1 MDLTEPLLHIQ
12 PLVRDGEGDRDV
24 RALFLRNFVTRAH
37 IGVYDRELVGDQRL
51 RFNLC
56 VYLQP
61 PFDWHD
67 QLTDVLDY
75 DRLRQGILDILAEGH
90 VNLLETLAER
100 IVGFCFGYP
109 QVGGVHLQITKLE
122 AHDDCEVGYETRRR
136 R

>member
-12 PLVRDGEGDRDV
+12 PLPQAGEGDRDV

-37 IGVYDRELVGDQRL
+37 IGVYDRERAGDQRL

-75 DRLRQGILDILAEGH
+75 DRLRQGILDILVEGH

-100 IVGFCFGYP
+100 IVAFCFGYP